1 VSKEAGFVIAPPWL
15 PIGTIDMVFWYL
27 NREQDE
33 AGEVGLLIDGYRCD
47 ESKVERRLPLW
58 YFLEHG

>member
-1 VSKEAGFVIAPPWL
+1 VSKMKLERWGCWLMDIA
-15 PIGTIDMVFWYL
+15 
-27 NREQDE
+27 
-33 AGEVGLLIDGYRCD
+33 YRCD